1 MFDGKYFDWNAK
13 RIKGIVDFY
22 GHQFF
27 YNKKVADLGCG
38 YADISGVLYRFG
50 SQVTAVDARQEHL
63 KVVAKKFPGVKIVR
77 ANLDQPWPFFGQKF
91 DVILDLGLLC
101 HLANFEEHLKV
112 VCATTTY
119 LILETAV
126 CDSDDPNKSVQMPES
141 KDSYDLSFNGMGC
154 RPTAAAI
161 ERVLTSC
168 GFSFKRMDQTRF
180 NSGDYVYD
188 WQLKNDNSTNLS
200 KRRIWFASKNEV
212 GLVTPYVGTQPAVVM
227 SPPINMSFQ
236 NTRNRAHVLTGSQH
250 PSAYNRMNTAN
261 MLAGNH
267 ANGPGSP
274 NIYHNHEA
282 LHLQVTKNTKEFS
295 MITPE
300 NYTPSATFD
309 TSGVIW
315 PITLSSRMW
324 MKKIA
329 PLFPSLTVSGKDIT
343 MFNFAKSN
351 DAPNVIMCSI
361 NALVPYSRIWIEEWK
376 DVVLDETKIN
386 VLRQCQTIMTPSLL
400 NAQQILAAI
409 PDANVQRFGKVW
421 PMMSA
426 EPNKYDYLLYFE
438 KDPRLT
444 DTLFSSWDDKF
455 GKLIVVGS
463 QVKLPSFAEFVSDTA
478 NYTQLSILMMG
489 AKAVI
494 DISDNNYYMSGVLGL
509 ASAMSLPIITNNQAY
524 INKDNSVIIKQDTSY
539 PASDDIRQAINKF
552 ITEVSKTPA
561 KFNANYNSEVNDMVR
576 KLIGI

>member
-1 MFDGKYFDWNAK
+1 MFDGKYHDWNAK

-38 YADISGVLYRFG
+38 YGDISGVLYRFG
-50 SQVTAVDARQEHL
+50 AQIVAVDARQEHL

-91 DVILDLGLLC
+91 DVTLDLGLLC

-126 CDSDDPNKSVQMPES
+126 CDSDDPNKSVQIPEP
-141 KDSYDLSFNGMGC
+141 KESYDLSFNGMGC

-168 GFSFKRMDQTRF
+168 GFSFKRLDQTRF

-188 WQLKNDNSTNLS
+188 WQPKNDNSTN

-212 GLVTPYVGTQPAVVM
+212 GLVTPYVGAQPAVVM

-236 NTRNRAHVLTGSQH
+236 PTKNRAHVLTGQT
-250 PSAYNRMNTAN
+250 AYSRTAN

-274 NIYHNHEA
+274 NSYHNHET

-295 MITPE
+295 MISPE
-300 NYTPSATFD
+300 NYTPPVTFG

-329 PLFPSLTVSGKDIT
+329 PLFPSLTISGKDIS
-343 MFNFAKSN
+343 MFGFSKSN

-361 NALVPYSRIWIEEWK
+361 NTLVPYSRVWIEEWN
-376 DVVLDETKIN
+376 DVALDETKIN

-409 PDANVQRFGKVW
+409 PEANVLRFGKAW
-421 PMMSA
+421 PMMTA
-426 EPNKYDYLLYFE
+426 QPTKYDYMLYFE

-444 DTLFSSWDDKF
+444 ATLFSSWNDKF

-463 QVKLPSFAEFVSDTA
+463 QVKLPPFAEFVSDTA

-489 AKAVI
+489 AKGVI
-494 DISDNNYYMSGVLGL
+494 DISDNNYYQSGILGL
-509 ASAMSLPIITNNQAY
+509 ASAMSIPIITNNKAY
-524 INKDNSVIIKQDTSY
+524 INRYNSVIVKQDTSY

-552 ITEVSKTPA
+552 ITEVPKTPA
-561 KFNANYNSEVNDMVR
+561 KFNPEYNGEVNDMVR